1 MEIMIQQ
8 NLQELKS
15 RIAGAAQRSGRRPED
30 VRLLAVTKTV
40 PMDRIREAISSG
52 QRLFG
57 ENYVQEAVKKRES
70 LGDLY
75 HETKWHFIGHL
86 QRNKAKLA
94 VQLFDCI
101 ETVDNMKLARALD
114 RHAKA
119 AGKRLSVYVQ
129 VNVAQDPR
137 KSGLSPEELP
147 AFLTEAAE
155 LSGIDICGLMT
166 MPPWEPEPESLRPW
180 FSALR
185 ELRDEMNAG
194 LGHSPGLRE
203 LSMGMSQDFE
213 TAIEEGA
220 TVVRIGTA
228 LFGRRECSIGKRDV

>member
-1 MEIMIQQ
+1 MIQQ

-15 RIAGAAQRSGRRPED
+15 RIAEAAQRSGRRPED

-40 PMDRIREAISSG
+40 SMDRIREAISSG

-101 ETVDNMKLARALD
+101 ETVDNLKLARALD

-119 AGKRLSVYVQ
+119 AGKRLSVYIQ
-129 VNVAQDPR
+129 VNVAQDLR

-147 AFLTEAAE
+147 IFLTQAAE

-180 FSALR
+180 FRALR
-185 ELRDEMNAG
+185 ELRDEMNAR
-194 LGHSPGLRE
+194 LGHSQRLRE

>member
-1 MEIMIQQ
+1 MIPQHME
-8 NLQELKS
+8 ELKS
-15 RIAGAAQRSGRRPED
+15 QIAEAAQRSGRRPED

-40 PMDRIREAISSG
+40 PMERIREAIFSG

-57 ENYVQEAVKKRES
+57 ENYVQEAAKKLES
-70 LGDLY
+70 LGNLY
-75 HETKWHFIGHL
+75 HETTWHFIGHL

-101 ETVDNMKLARALD
+101 ETVDNLKLARALD

-119 AGKRLSVYVQ
+119 AGKRLSVYIQ
-129 VNVAQDPR
+129 VNVARDPG

-147 AFLTEAAE
+147 VFLTEAAE

-166 MPPWEPEPESLRPW
+166 MPPWEPVPESSRPW
-180 FSALR
+180 FRALR
-185 ELRDEMNAG
+185 DLRDEMNAG
-194 LGHSPGLRE
+194 LGLSPGLRE

-213 TAIEEGA
+213 VAIEEGA
-220 TVVRIGTA
+220 TVVRIGGA
-228 LFGRRECSIGKRDV
+228 LFGRRACSTGKRDV

>member
-1 MEIMIQQ
+1 MILQ
-8 NLQELKS
+8 NLEELKS

-52 QRLFG
+52 QRFFG
-57 ENYVQEAVKKRES
+57 ENYVQEAAKKLES
-70 LGDLY
+70 LVDLY
-75 HETKWHFIGHL
+75 HETTWHFIGHL
-86 QRNKAKLA
+86 QRNKAKPA
-94 VQLFDCI
+94 VQLFDCV
-101 ETVDNMKLARALD
+101 ETVDNLKLARALD

-129 VNVAQDPR
+129 VNVAQDSG

-147 AFLTEAAE
+147 IFLTEAAE

-166 MPPWEPEPESLRPW
+166 MPPWEPEPEASRPW

-185 ELRDEMNAG
+185 DLRDEMNVG

-203 LSMGMSQDFE
+203 LSMGMSHDFE

-228 LFGRRECSIGKRDV
+228 LFGRRECSIG

>member
-1 MEIMIQQ
+1 MSLMQ
-8 NLQELKS
+8 NLEELKS
-15 RIAGAAQRSGRRPED
+15 RIAEAAQRSGRHSED
-30 VRLLAVTKTV
+30 VRLVAVTKTV
-40 PMDRIREAISSG
+40 PMERIREAISSG

-57 ENYVQEAVKKRES
+57 ENYVQEAAKKLDS

-75 HETKWHFIGHL
+75 HETTWHFIGHL

-101 ETVDNMKLARALD
+101 ETVDNLKLARALD
-114 RHAKA
+114 RYAKA

-129 VNVAQDPR
+129 VNVAQDTK

-147 AFLTEAAE
+147 VFLTQAAE

-166 MPPWEPEPESLRPW
+166 MPPWEPVPESSRPW
-180 FSALR
+180 FRALR
-185 ELRDEMNAG
+185 DLRDETNAR
-194 LGHSPGLRE
+194 LVPSPGLRE

-213 TAIEEGA
+213 VAIEEGA

>member
-1 MEIMIQQ
+1 MIQQ

-15 RIAGAAQRSGRRPED
+15 RIAEAAQRSGRRPED

-40 PMDRIREAISSG
+40 SMDRIREAISSG

-180 FSALR
+180 FRALR
-185 ELRDEMNAG
+185 ELRDEMNAR
-194 LGHSPGLRE
+194 LGHSQRLRE

>member
-1 MEIMIQQ
+1 MIPQ

-15 RIAGAAQRSGRRPED
+15 RIAEAAQRSGRRPED

-40 PMDRIREAISSG
+40 PMGRIREAISSG

-57 ENYVQEAVKKRES
+57 ENYVQEAAKKFES
-70 LGDLY
+70 MGDLY
-75 HETKWHFIGHL
+75 RETDWHFIGHL
-86 QRNKAKLA
+86 QRNKARLA
-94 VQLFDCI
+94 VQLFNCI
-101 ETVDNMKLARALD
+101 ETVDNLKLARALD

-119 AGKRLSVYVQ
+119 AGKRLSVYIQ
-129 VNVAQDPR
+129 VNVARDPM

-147 AFLTEAAE
+147 VFLAEAAD

-180 FSALR
+180 FR
-185 ELRDEMNAG
+185 VLRDLRDKTNVV
-194 LGHSPGLRE
+194 LGHSHGLRE

-213 TAIEEGA
+213 VAIEEGA

-228 LFGRRECSIGKRDV
+228 LFGRRECSTGKRNV

>member
-1 MEIMIQQ
+1 MIQQ

-40 PMDRIREAISSG
+40 PMDRIREALSSG

-57 ENYVQEAVKKRES
+57 ENYVQEAAQKLES

-75 HETKWHFIGHL
+75 HETTWHFIGHL

-94 VQLFDCI
+94 VQLFNCI
-101 ETVDNMKLARALD
+101 ETVDNLKLACALD
-114 RHAKA
+114 RHATA
-119 AGKRLSVYVQ
+119 VGKRLSVYIQ
-129 VNVAQDPR
+129 VNVARDPK

-147 AFLTEAAE
+147 VFLAEAAE

-166 MPPWEPEPESLRPW
+166 MPPWEPEPELSRPW

-185 ELRDEMNAG
+185 DLRDEMNAG
-194 LGHSPGLRE
+194 LVHSPGLRE

-228 LFGRRECSIGKRDV
+228 LFGQRECSTGKRDV

>member
-1 MEIMIQQ
+1 MIPQ
-8 NLQELKS
+8 NLQKLKS

-40 PMDRIREAISSG
+40 SIDRIREAISSG

-57 ENYVQEAVKKRES
+57 ENYVQEAAKKLES
-70 LGDLY
+70 LEGLY
-75 HETKWHFIGHL
+75 HEANWHFIGHL
-86 QRNKAKLA
+86 QSNKAKLA

-101 ETVDNMKLARALD
+101 ETVDNLKLARALD

-119 AGKRLSVYVQ
+119 AGKKLSVYIQ
-129 VNVAQDPR
+129 VNVAQDPK

-147 AFLTEAAE
+147 IFLTQAAE

-166 MPPWEPEPESLRPW
+166 MPPWKPEPESLRPW
-180 FSALR
+180 FRALR
-185 ELRDEMNAG
+185 DLRDEMNVG
-194 LGHSPGLRE
+194 LGFSPGLEE

-213 TAIEEGA
+213 VAIEEGA

-228 LFGRRECSIGKRDV
+228 LFGRRECLIGKRNV

>member
-1 MEIMIQQ
+1 MEHMILQ

-15 RIAGAAQRSGRRPED
+15 RIAEAAQRSGRRPED

-40 PMDRIREAISSG
+40 SMDRIREAISSG

-57 ENYVQEAVKKRES
+57 ENYVQEAAKKLES

-75 HETKWHFIGHL
+75 HETTWHFIGHL

-101 ETVDNMKLARALD
+101 ETVDNLKLARALD

-180 FSALR
+180 FRALR
-185 ELRDEMNAG
+185 DLRDEMNAG
-194 LGHSPGLRE
+194 LGRSPGLRE

>member
-1 MEIMIQQ
+1 MISQ

-15 RIAGAAQRSGRRPED
+15 RIGRAAQRGGRRPED

-40 PMDRIREAISSG
+40 SIDSIHEAISSG

-57 ENYVQEAVKKRES
+57 ENYVQEAAKKLES
-70 LGDLY
+70 MGELY
-75 HETKWHFIGHL
+75 YEATWHFIGHL

-94 VQLFDCI
+94 VQLFDCV
-101 ETVDNMKLARALD
+101 ETVDNLKLARALD
-114 RHAKA
+114 RHART
-119 AGKRLSVYVQ
+119 AGKRLSVYIQ

-137 KSGLSPEELP
+137 KSGLSPAELP
-147 AFLTEAAE
+147 IFLTEAVE
-155 LSGIDICGLMT
+155 LSSIDICGLMT
-166 MPPWEPEPESLRPW
+166 IPPWEPEPESLRPW
-180 FSALR
+180 FKALR
-185 ELRDEMNAG
+185 ELRDKTITG
-194 LGHSPGLRE
+194 LDHGPELRE

-228 LFGRRECSIGKRDV
+228 LFGQRECSTGKRNV

>member
-1 MEIMIQQ
+1 MIPQ
-8 NLQELKS
+8 NLQNLKS
-15 RIAGAAQRSGRRPED
+15 RIAGAAQRSGRRLED

-40 PMDRIREAISSG
+40 SIDRIREAISSG

-57 ENYVQEAVKKRES
+57 ENYVQEAAKKLES
-70 LGDLY
+70 LGSLY
-75 HETKWHFIGHL
+75 HETTWHFIGHL

-101 ETVDNMKLARALD
+101 ETVDNLKLVRALD

-129 VNVAQDPR
+129 VNVARDLR

-147 AFLTEAAE
+147 IFLTQAAE
-155 LSGIDICGLMT
+155 LSSIDICGLMT

-180 FSALR
+180 FRALR
-185 ELRDEMNAG
+185 DLRDEMNAV

-213 TAIEEGA
+213 IAIEEGA

-228 LFGRRECSIGKRDV
+228 LFGQRECAIGKRNV

>member
-1 MEIMIQQ
+1 MKQ
-8 NLQELKS
+8 NLEDLKS
-15 RIAGAAQRSGRRPED
+15 RIAEAAQRSDRRPED

-40 PMDRIREAISSG
+40 PIERIREAVSSG

-57 ENYVQEAVKKRES
+57 ENYVQEAAKKLES
-70 LGDLY
+70 LGDLFY
-75 HETKWHFIGHL
+75 ETTWHFIGHL

-101 ETVDNMKLARALD
+101 ETVDNLKLARALD

-119 AGKRLSVYVQ
+119 AGKRLSVYIQ
-129 VNVAQDPR
+129 VNVAGDPR
-137 KSGLSPEELP
+137 KSGFFPEELP
-147 AFLTEAAE
+147 VFLAEAAE

-166 MPPWEPEPESLRPW
+166 MPPWGLAPESSRPW
-180 FSALR
+180 FRALCD
-185 ELRDEMNAG
+185 LRDRTNAG
-194 LGHSPGLRE
+194 LGCSPGLRE

-213 TAIEEGA
+213 VAIEEGA

>member
-1 MEIMIQQ
+1 MIPQ
-8 NLQELKS
+8 NLEKLKF
-15 RIAGAAQRSGRRPED
+15 RIAEAAQRSGRRPED

-57 ENYVQEAVKKRES
+57 ESYVQEAAKKLES

-75 HETKWHFIGHL
+75 HETTWHFIGHL

-94 VQLFDCI
+94 VQLFNCI
-101 ETVDNMKLARALD
+101 ETVDNLKLARALD
-114 RHAKA
+114 LHAKA
-119 AGKRLSVYVQ
+119 AGKRLSVYIQ
-129 VNVAQDPR
+129 VNVAQDPK

-147 AFLTEAAE
+147 IFLTEAAE

-180 FSALR
+180 FRALR
-185 ELRDEMNAG
+185 DLRDEMNAG
-194 LGHSPGLRE
+194 LRHSPGLKE

>member
-1 MEIMIQQ
+1 MISQ
-8 NLQELKS
+8 NLQELKF
-15 RIAGAAQRSGRRPED
+15 RIAEAAQRSGRRPED

-40 PMDRIREAISSG
+40 SMDRIREAISSG

-57 ENYVQEAVKKRES
+57 ENYVQEAAQKLES

-75 HETKWHFIGHL
+75 HETTWHFIGHL

-94 VQLFDCI
+94 VQLFDCV
-101 ETVDNMKLARALD
+101 ETVDNLKLARALD
-114 RHAKA
+114 RYAKA

-129 VNVAQDPR
+129 VNVARDLK

-147 AFLTEAAE
+147 FFLKEASE

-180 FSALR
+180 FSTLR

>member
-1 MEIMIQQ
+1 MSLMQ
-8 NLQELKS
+8 NLEELKS
-15 RIAGAAQRSGRRPED
+15 RIAEAAQRSGRRPED
-30 VRLLAVTKTV
+30 VRLVAVTKTV
-40 PMDRIREAISSG
+40 PIERIREAISSG
-52 QRLFG
+52 QRLYG
-57 ENYVQEAVKKRES
+57 ENYVQEAAKKLDS

-75 HETKWHFIGHL
+75 RETTWHFIGHL

-94 VQLFDCI
+94 VQFFDCI
-101 ETVDNMKLARALD
+101 ETVDNLKLARALD

-129 VNVAQDPR
+129 VNVARDPK

-147 AFLTEAAE
+147 VFLTQTAE
-155 LSGIDICGLMT
+155 LSSIDICGLMT
-166 MPPWEPEPESLRPW
+166 MPPWEPAPESSRPW
-180 FSALR
+180 FRALR
-185 ELRDEMNAG
+185 DLRDETNAG
-194 LGHSPGLRE
+194 LAPSPGLRE

-213 TAIEEGA
+213 VAIEEGA

>member
-1 MEIMIQQ
+1 MISQ
-8 NLQELKS
+8 NLQELKF
-15 RIAGAAQRSGRRPED
+15 RIAEAAQRSGRRPED

-40 PMDRIREAISSG
+40 SMDRIREAISSG

-57 ENYVQEAVKKRES
+57 ENYVQEAAQKLES

-75 HETKWHFIGHL
+75 HETTWHFIGHL

-94 VQLFDCI
+94 VQLFDCV
-101 ETVDNMKLARALD
+101 ETVDNLKLARALD

-119 AGKRLSVYVQ
+119 AGKKMSVYVQ
-129 VNVAQDPR
+129 VNVAQDLK

-147 AFLTEAAE
+147 FFLKEASE

-180 FSALR
+180 FSTLR

>member
-1 MEIMIQQ
+1 MIPQH
-8 NLQELKS
+8 LEELKS
-15 RIAGAAQRSGRRPED
+15 RIAKAAQRSGRRPGD
-30 VRLLAVTKTV
+30 VRLVAVTKTV
-40 PMDRIREAISSG
+40 PMERIREAISSG

-57 ENYVQEAVKKRES
+57 ENYVQEAAKKLES
-70 LGDLY
+70 LKDLY
-75 HETKWHFIGHL
+75 HETTWHFIGHL

-101 ETVDNMKLARALD
+101 ETVDNLKLACALD
-114 RHAKA
+114 RYAKA

-129 VNVAQDPR
+129 VNVARDPK

-147 AFLTEAAE
+147 VFLTQTAE

-166 MPPWEPEPESLRPW
+166 MPPWEPVPESSRPW
-180 FSALR
+180 FRALR
-185 ELRDEMNAG
+185 DLRDETNAG
-194 LGHSPGLRE
+194 LGRSPGLRE

-213 TAIEEGA
+213 VAIEEGA

-228 LFGRRECSIGKRDV
+228 LFGQRECSTGKKDV

>member
-1 MEIMIQQ
+1 MITQ

-40 PMDRIREAISSG
+40 SMDRIREAISSG

-57 ENYVQEAVKKRES
+57 ENYVQEAAKKLES
-70 LGDLY
+70 LGGLY
-75 HETKWHFIGHL
+75 HEATWHFIGHL

-101 ETVDNMKLARALD
+101 ETVDNLKLARALD

-129 VNVAQDPR
+129 VNVARDLR

-147 AFLTEAAE
+147 IFLTQAAE

-180 FSALR
+180 FRALR
-185 ELRDEMNAG
+185 DLRDEMNVG
-194 LGHSPGLRE
+194 LGLSPGLKE

-228 LFGRRECSIGKRDV
+228 LFGRRECSIGKRNV

>member
-1 MEIMIQQ
+1 MIPQ

-15 RIAGAAQRSGRRPED
+15 RIAEAAQKSGRRPED
-30 VRLLAVTKTV
+30 IRLLAVTKTV
-40 PMDRIREAISSG
+40 PMERIREAISSG

-57 ENYVQEAVKKRES
+57 ENYVQEAVQKLES

-75 HETKWHFIGHL
+75 HETTWHFIGHL

-94 VQLFDCI
+94 VQLFNCI
-101 ETVDNMKLARALD
+101 ETVDNLKLARVLD

-119 AGKRLSVYVQ
+119 AGKRLSVYIQ
-129 VNVAQDPR
+129 VNVARDPR

-147 AFLTEAAE
+147 IFLTQAAE
-155 LSGIDICGLMT
+155 LSDIDICGLMT
-166 MPPWEPEPESLRPW
+166 MPPWEPEPESLRRW
-180 FSALR
+180 FRALR
-185 ELRDEMNAG
+185 DLRDKMNAG
-194 LGHSPGLRE
+194 LGHSPGLKE

-213 TAIEEGA
+213 IAIEEGA

-228 LFGRRECSIGKRDV
+228 LFGRRECSIGS

>member
-1 MEIMIQQ
+1 MITQ

-15 RIAGAAQRSGRRPED
+15 RIAEAAQRGGRRPED

-40 PMDRIREAISSG
+40 PMGRIREAISSG

-57 ENYVQEAVKKRES
+57 ENYVQEAAKKLES
-70 LGDLY
+70 MGDLY
-75 HETKWHFIGHL
+75 RETDWHFIGHL
-86 QRNKAKLA
+86 QSNKAKLA
-94 VQLFDCI
+94 VQLFNCI
-101 ETVDNMKLARALD
+101 ETVDNLKLARALD
-114 RHAKA
+114 RHARA
-119 AGKRLSVYVQ
+119 AGKRLSVYIQ
-129 VNVAQDPR
+129 VNVARDPK

-147 AFLTEAAE
+147 VFLAEAAE

-166 MPPWEPEPESLRPW
+166 LPPWEPEPESLRPW
-180 FSALR
+180 FGALR
-185 ELRDEMNAG
+185 DLRDKTNVG

-213 TAIEEGA
+213 VAIEEGA

>member
-1 MEIMIQQ
+1 MQTMISQ
-8 NLQELKS
+8 NLREVKS
-15 RIAGAAQRSGRRPED
+15 RIARAAQRGGRRPED

-40 PMDRIREAISSG
+40 PIESIREAISSG

-57 ENYVQEAVKKRES
+57 ENYVQEAAKKLES
-70 LGDLY
+70 MGDLY
-75 HETKWHFIGHL
+75 YETNWHFIGHL

-94 VQLFDCI
+94 VQLFDCV
-101 ETVDNMKLARALD
+101 ETVDNLKLARALD

-119 AGKRLSVYVQ
+119 AGKRLSVYIQ

-137 KSGLSPEELP
+137 KSGLSPGELP
-147 AFLTEAAE
+147 IFLTEAAE

-166 MPPWEPEPESLRPW
+166 IPPWDPEPESLRPW
-180 FSALR
+180 FKSLR
-185 ELRDEMNAG
+185 ELRDKTNAD
-194 LGHSPGLRE
+194 LGHNPELRE

-228 LFGRRECSIGKRDV
+228 LFGQRECSIAQ

>member
-1 MEIMIQQ
+1 MILQ
-8 NLQELKS
+8 NLQELKF
-15 RIAGAAQRSGRRPED
+15 RIAEAAQRSGRRPED

-40 PMDRIREAISSG
+40 SMDRIREAISSG

-57 ENYVQEAVKKRES
+57 ENYVQEAAKKLES

-75 HETKWHFIGHL
+75 HETTWHFIGHL
-86 QRNKAKLA
+86 QTNKAKLA
-94 VQLFDCI
+94 VQLFDCV
-101 ETVDNMKLARALD
+101 ETVDNLKLARALD

-129 VNVAQDPR
+129 VNVAQDPK

-147 AFLTEAAE
+147 AFLKEASE

-194 LGHSPGLRE
+194 LGRSPGLKE

-228 LFGRRECSIGKRDV
+228 LFGRRESAQLNLS

>member
-1 MEIMIQQ
+1 MIPQ
-8 NLQELKS
+8 NLQNLKS
-15 RIAGAAQRSGRRPED
+15 RIAEAAQRSGRCLED
-30 VRLLAVTKTV
+30 VSLLAVTKTV
-40 PMDRIREAISSG
+40 SMDRIREAISSG

-57 ENYVQEAVKKRES
+57 ENYVQEAAKKLES
-70 LGDLY
+70 LGSLY
-75 HETKWHFIGHL
+75 HETTWHFIGHL

-101 ETVDNMKLARALD
+101 ETVDNLKLARALD

-129 VNVAQDPR
+129 VNVARDPR

-147 AFLTEAAE
+147 IFLTQAAE

-166 MPPWEPEPESLRPW
+166 MPPWEPEPESIRPW
-180 FSALR
+180 FRALR
-185 ELRDEMNAG
+185 DLRDEMNAV
-194 LGHSPGLRE
+194 LGHSTRLRE

-213 TAIEEGA
+213 IAIEEGA

-228 LFGRRECSIGKRDV
+228 LFGRRKCSIGKRNV

>member
-1 MEIMIQQ
+1 MIQQ

-40 PMDRIREAISSG
+40 SMDIIREAISSG

-57 ENYVQEAVKKRES
+57 ENYVQEAAKKLES
-70 LGDLY
+70 LGGLY
-75 HETKWHFIGHL
+75 HEATWHFIGHL

-101 ETVDNMKLARALD
+101 ETVDNLKLARALD

-129 VNVAQDPR
+129 VNVARDLR

-147 AFLTEAAE
+147 IFLTQAAE

-180 FSALR
+180 FRALR
-185 ELRDEMNAG
+185 DLRDEMNVG
-194 LGHSPGLRE
+194 LGLSPGLKE

-228 LFGRRECSIGKRDV
+228 LFGRRECSIGKRNV

>member
-1 MEIMIQQ
+1 MEFMIPQ
-8 NLQELKS
+8 NLQKLKS

-40 PMDRIREAISSG
+40 SMDRIREAISSG

-57 ENYVQEAVKKRES
+57 ENYVQEAVKKLES

-86 QRNKAKLA
+86 QRNKAKIA

-101 ETVDNMKLARALD
+101 ETVDNLKLARALD

-119 AGKRLSVYVQ
+119 AGKKLSVYIQ
-129 VNVAQDPR
+129 VNVARDPR

-147 AFLTEAAE
+147 VFLTEAAE

-166 MPPWEPEPESLRPW
+166 MPPWEPEPELSRPW
-180 FSALR
+180 FRALCD
-185 ELRDEMNAG
+185 LRDEMNAG

-228 LFGRRECSIGKRDV
+228 LFGRRECLIGKKDV

>member
-1 MEIMIQQ
+1 LE
-8 NLQELKS
+8 ELKS
-15 RIAGAAQRSGRRPED
+15 RIAEAAQRSGRRPED

-40 PMDRIREAISSG
+40 PIERIREAISSG

-57 ENYVQEAVKKRES
+57 ENYVQEAAKKLES
-70 LGDLY
+70 LGNLY
-75 HETKWHFIGHL
+75 HDTTWHFIGHL

-101 ETVDNMKLARALD
+101 ETVDNLKLARVLD

-129 VNVAQDPR
+129 VNVVRDPR

-147 AFLTEAAE
+147 VFLTEAAE

-166 MPPWEPEPESLRPW
+166 MPPWEPVPESSRPW
-180 FSALR
+180 FRAFR
-185 ELRDEMNAG
+185 DLRDRMNAG

-213 TAIEEGA
+213 VAIEEGA

-228 LFGRRECSIGKRDV
+228 LFGRRECSTGKRDV

>member
-1 MEIMIQQ
+1 MIPQH
-8 NLQELKS
+8 LEELKS
-15 RIAGAAQRSGRRPED
+15 RIAEAAQRSGRRPED

-40 PMDRIREAISSG
+40 PIERIREAISSG

-57 ENYVQEAVKKRES
+57 ENYVQEAAKKLES
-70 LGDLY
+70 LGNLY
-75 HETKWHFIGHL
+75 HDTTWHFIGHL

-101 ETVDNMKLARALD
+101 ETVDNLKLACVLD

-129 VNVAQDPR
+129 VNVVRDPR

-147 AFLTEAAE
+147 VFLTEAAE

-166 MPPWEPEPESLRPW
+166 MPPWEPVPESSRPW
-180 FSALR
+180 FRALR
-185 ELRDEMNAG
+185 DLRDRMNAG

-213 TAIEEGA
+213 VAIEEGA

-228 LFGRRECSIGKRDV
+228 LFGRRECSTGKRDV

>member
-1 MEIMIQQ
+1 MIPQ

-15 RIAGAAQRSGRRPED
+15 RIAEAAQKSGRRPED
-30 VRLLAVTKTV
+30 IRLLAVTKTV
-40 PMDRIREAISSG
+40 PMERIREAISSG

-57 ENYVQEAVKKRES
+57 ENYVQEAVQKLES

-75 HETKWHFIGHL
+75 HETTWHFIGHL

-94 VQLFDCI
+94 VQLFNCI
-101 ETVDNMKLARALD
+101 ETVDNLKLARVLD

-119 AGKRLSVYVQ
+119 AGKRLSVYIQ
-129 VNVAQDPR
+129 VNVARDPR

-147 AFLTEAAE
+147 IFLTQAAE

-166 MPPWEPEPESLRPW
+166 MPPWEPEPESLRRW
-180 FSALR
+180 FRALR
-185 ELRDEMNAG
+185 DLRDKMNAG
-194 LGHSPGLRE
+194 LGHSPGLKE

-213 TAIEEGA
+213 IAIEEGA

-228 LFGRRECSIGKRDV
+228 LFGRRECSIGS

>member
-1 MEIMIQQ
+1 MSLKQ
-8 NLQELKS
+8 NLEELKS
-15 RIAGAAQRSGRRPED
+15 RIAEAAQRSGRHPED
-30 VRLLAVTKTV
+30 VRLVAVTKTV
-40 PMDRIREAISSG
+40 PMERIQEAISSG

-57 ENYVQEAVKKRES
+57 ENYVQEAAKKLES

-75 HETKWHFIGHL
+75 HETTWHFIGHL

-101 ETVDNMKLARALD
+101 ETVDNLKLACALD

-129 VNVAQDPR
+129 VNVARDSK

-147 AFLTEAAE
+147 VFLTQAAE

-166 MPPWEPEPESLRPW
+166 MPPWEPVPESSRPW
-180 FSALR
+180 FQALR
-185 ELRDEMNAG
+185 DLRDETNAG
-194 LGHSPGLRE
+194 LGPSPGIRE

-213 TAIEEGA
+213 VAIEEGA

>member
-1 MEIMIQQ
+1 MIPQ
-8 NLQELKS
+8 NLQKLKS
-15 RIAGAAQRSGRRPED
+15 RIAEAAQRSGRRPED

-40 PMDRIREAISSG
+40 SMDRIREAISSG

-57 ENYVQEAVKKRES
+57 ENYVQEAAKKLES
-70 LGDLY
+70 LGGLY
-75 HETKWHFIGHL
+75 HEATWHFIGHL

-101 ETVDNMKLARALD
+101 ETVDNLKLARALD

-119 AGKRLSVYVQ
+119 AGKRLSVYIQ
-129 VNVAQDPR
+129 VNVAQDPK

-147 AFLTEAAE
+147 IFLTEAAE
-155 LSGIDICGLMT
+155 LSGIEICGLMT

-180 FSALR
+180 FRALR
-185 ELRDEMNAG
+185 VLRDEMNAG
-194 LGHSPGLRE
+194 LGPIPGLKE

-228 LFGRRECSIGKRDV
+228 LFGRRECSIGKRNV

>member
-1 MEIMIQQ
+1 MIPQHME
-8 NLQELKS
+8 ELKS
-15 RIAGAAQRSGRRPED
+15 QIAEAAQRSGRRPED

-40 PMDRIREAISSG
+40 PMERIREAIFSG

-57 ENYVQEAVKKRES
+57 ENYVQEAAKKLES
-70 LGDLY
+70 LGNLY
-75 HETKWHFIGHL
+75 HETTWHFIGHL

-101 ETVDNMKLARALD
+101 ETVDNLKLARALD

-119 AGKRLSVYVQ
+119 AGKRLSVYIQ
-129 VNVAQDPR
+129 VNVARDPG

-147 AFLTEAAE
+147 VFLTEAAE

-166 MPPWEPEPESLRPW
+166 MPPWEPVPESSRPW
-180 FSALR
+180 FRALR
-185 ELRDEMNAG
+185 DLRDEMNAG
-194 LGHSPGLRE
+194 LGLSPGLRE

-220 TVVRIGTA
+220 TVVRIGSA
-228 LFGRRECSIGKRDV
+228 LFGRRACSTGKRDV

>member
-1 MEIMIQQ
+1 MIPQ
-8 NLQELKS
+8 NLQKLKS
-15 RIAGAAQRSGRRPED
+15 RIAEAAQRSGRRPED

-40 PMDRIREAISSG
+40 SMDRIREAISSD

-57 ENYVQEAVKKRES
+57 ENYVQEAAKKLES
-70 LGDLY
+70 LGGLY
-75 HETKWHFIGHL
+75 HETTWHFIGHL

-101 ETVDNMKLARALD
+101 ETVDNLKLARALD

-119 AGKRLSVYVQ
+119 AGKRLSVYIQ
-129 VNVAQDPR
+129 VNVARDPM

-147 AFLTEAAE
+147 IFLTQAAE

-166 MPPWEPEPESLRPW
+166 MPPWEQEPESLRPW
-180 FSALR
+180 FRALR
-185 ELRDEMNAG
+185 DLRDEMNVG
-194 LGHSPGLRE
+194 LGHSQGLRE

-228 LFGRRECSIGKRDV
+228 LFGQRECSIGKRNV